1 MHPMKNL
8 LIVVAA
14 AGAFG
19 AAAMGAAWAQAQTGQ
34 AGQAGQAGDSAAEKR
49 RNTESSGSKAIE
61 GKAPEKKAPA
71 RKDSAAKK
79 AAAKKEKD
87 EAAERPPRIDPDAPV
102 LAAGGVF
109 KCVDRDGNITYGNVG
124 DVKGCKKIDTDAPNT
139 VPFPKPSVP
148 TAGRAPGKAEGSD
161 STYQREEGFLETL
174 KPSPGIEVVSSNQ
187 YGGSDVEGAYKKGES
202 ILSVFKKA
210 DGSLSV
216 DGIFCPNES
225 TTLAMMRVLEDNGWA
240 GKVRFVGFDASD
252 KLVQGMRDGHIDAL
266 VLQDPVRMGYLGVK
280 TMVSHIR
287 GEKVDRRIDTGARL
301 VPRDQMDQPDLKAL
315 LHPDLS
321 GLKDR

>member
-1 MHPMKNL
+1 MMHPMKNL

-34 AGQAGQAGDSAAEKR
+34 AGQAGDSAAEMR
-49 RNTESSGSKAIE
+49 RNTESSGSKAVE
-61 GKAPEKKAPA
+61 GKAPEKKAAA

-139 VPFPKPSVP
+139 VPFPKPSAP
-148 TAGRAPGKAEGSD
+148 TAGRAPGKAEGSGAQRARD
-161 STYQREEGFLETL
+161 TDRRRILQEELASEEKKLADLKKEYNSGEPERRGDEKNFVRYQERT
-174 KPSPGIEVVSSNQ
+174 
-187 YGGSDVEGAYKKGES
+187 
-202 ILSVFKKA
+202 
-210 DGSLSV
+210 
-216 DGIFCPNES
+216 
-225 TTLAMMRVLEDNGWA
+225 
-240 GKVRFVGFDASD
+240 D
-252 KLVQGMRDGHIDAL
+252 KLRADVTRSESNIESLRREISAIRD
-266 VLQDPVRMGYLGVK
+266 
-280 TMVSHIR
+280 
-287 GEKVDRRIDTGARL
+287 
-301 VPRDQMDQPDLKAL
+301 
-315 LHPDLS
+315 
-321 GLKDR
+321 